1 MSRILITGA
10 LGAVGSPLWKLLAE
24 RGHDVRGCDLR
35 HSHREAYERCDVGD
49 FRQLK
54 ALFDLHPVD
63 YVYHAA
69 AEFGRNNGESYY
81 ETLWRTNAIGTKN
94 LIRLQEER
102 RFRMIVF
109 SSSEVYGD
117 WPELM
122 TENVMDEQ
130 PIKQMNDYA
139 ASKWVNELQVLN
151 SAARFGT
158 ETVRVRLFNTY
169 GPGELYTPFRSVI
182 CVFVHN
188 ALHDMPYTVYLDH
201 HRTSTYIDDCVR
213 TLANIVDHF
222 KPGEVYNIAGD
233 EYHDI
238 KTLSDMILRYLDKTD
253 RLVTYLEFE
262 KHNTRD
268 KKTDNAKA
276 RRDLG
281 YETTVPLR
289 EGIERTIQWQRG
301 IYDVR

>member
-1 MSRILITGA
+1 MSKILITGA
-10 LGAVGSPLWKLLAE
+10 LGAVGTPLWKILQE
-24 RGHDVRGCDLR
+24 RGHEVRGCDLR
-35 HSHREAYERCDVGD
+35 HSDRQDYDRCDVGD
-49 FRQLK
+49 FRQLQD
-54 ALFDLHPVD
+54 LFDAHSFD
-63 YVYHAA
+63 FVYHTA
-69 AEFGRNNGESYY
+69 AEFGRNNGEGWY
-81 ETLWRTNAIGTKN
+81 ETLWRTNAIGTKH
-94 LIRLQEER
+94 LIRIQERR

-139 ASKWVNELQVLN
+139 TSKWVNELQVLN
-151 SAARFGT
+151 SAARHGT

-169 GPGELYTPFRSVI
+169 GPGEFYTPFRSVI
-182 CVFVHN
+182 CVFVYR
-188 ALHDMPYTVYLDH
+188 ALHGLPYTVYLDH

-213 TLANIVDHF
+213 TLANIVDRF

-238 KTLSDMILRYLDKTD
+238 KTLSDMILEHLGKNDG
-253 RLVTYLEFE
+253 LVTYLEFE
-262 KHNTRD
+262 KHSTRD

-276 RRDLG
+276 RRDLA
-281 YETTVPLR
+281 YQTTVPLA
-289 EGIERTIQWQRG
+289 EGIRRTIEWQKE
-301 IYDVR
+301 IYRVR